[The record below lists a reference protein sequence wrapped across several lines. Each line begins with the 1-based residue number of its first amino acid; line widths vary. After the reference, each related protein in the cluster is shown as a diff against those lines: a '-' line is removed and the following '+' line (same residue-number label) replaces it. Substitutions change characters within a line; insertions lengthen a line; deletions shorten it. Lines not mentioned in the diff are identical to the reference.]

1 MIYRIKHTYNY
12 RRRQRSVRK
21 LTPVESELAFT
32 NPPSSQH
39 GEVGGTFG
47 RVTATQMR
55 IRSPGSVLKVVAFI
69 EILDQP
75 EM

>member
-21 LTPVESELAFT
+21 LISVESELAFT
-32 NPPSSQH
+32 NPPSSRH

-47 RVTATQMR
+47 RVTATQM
-55 IRSPGSVLKVVAFI
+55 
-69 EILDQP
+69 
-75 EM
+75 

>member
-21 LTPVESELAFT
+21 LISVESELAFA
-32 NPPSSQH
+32 NPPSSPH

-47 RVTATQMR
+47 RVIATQM
-55 IRSPGSVLKVVAFI
+55 
-69 EILDQP
+69 
-75 EM
+75 